1 MTRRGV
7 VTCNLRAQCTC
18 ARLYVFLFFFAQ
30 VLLSVE
36 GAEVLIYN
44 IALVTGRS
52 V

>member
-1 MTRRGV
+1 MRSARV
-7 VTCNLRAQCTC
+7 LRLVYTV
-18 ARLYVFLFFFAQ
+18 RVFFFFAQ

-36 GAEVLIYN
+36 GTEVLIYN